1 MRPVAAEAARPAVA
15 EAARPAVAPRLLR
28 EAARRQVLADS
39 APDRPGSGSEPT
51 AATGAPPESAP

>member
-1 MRPVAAEAARPAVA
+1 VRPAAA

-28 EAARRQVLADS
+28 EAARRPVLAES
-39 APDRPGSGSEPT
+39 APDRPGSGSQPA